1 MNDNWILC
9 LGGKGSAPSDQ
20 VDEDSG
26 DQEETQQNDR
36 GKPDAQ
42 YTNGYGRGSRG
53 GRGRGFRGYRPR
65 YIRRGGFRA
74 QKPGGNPEV
83 IKFFDYVFSFGLV
96 INNQVI
102 QLKHP
107 TFAPLFSFL
116 RRMLDLLKELQEEEA
131 GEEDLEVDLEE
142 ASPEAV
148 VVSAE
153 VEVSDE

>member
-1 MNDNWILC
+1 MCLFEIIHANEYLTNLISNNSISGVMNDNRILC

-83 IKFFDYVFSFGLV
+83 IKFF
-96 INNQVI
+96 
-102 QLKHP
+102 
-107 TFAPLFSFL
+107 
-116 RRMLDLLKELQEEEA
+116 
-131 GEEDLEVDLEE
+131 
-142 ASPEAV
+142 
-148 VVSAE
+148 
-153 VEVSDE
+153 